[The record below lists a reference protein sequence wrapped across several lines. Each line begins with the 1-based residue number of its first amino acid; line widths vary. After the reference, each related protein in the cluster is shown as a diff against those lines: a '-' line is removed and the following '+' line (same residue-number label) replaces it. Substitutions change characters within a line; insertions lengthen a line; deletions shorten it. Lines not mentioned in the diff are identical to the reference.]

1 MTGCSLVDSY
11 SEMSTT
17 PSVKIVEGELTVEEP
32 SNQPTTPSVKIVE
45 GELTVEEPSNQ
56 PTQKVVGEITE
67 ETSSRLYDTQNPAC
81 ICNEQLVA
89 DPALIS
95 DDLKCPLCLDL
106 LKEPTLTSCCGKHFC
121 QECIDN
127 VKAATHVCPLCNE
140 KGFNTFLDK
149 QKQRTV
155 NALKVYC
162 RMRVRGCE
170 WEGELGKL
178 DRHLDVHGGDCQFV
192 EVECE
197 FGPAGCRDN
206 ILRKDVVKH
215 QQECMQQHL
224 RLMTR
229 FSLKSIENF
238 ERRLCEQKTSF
249 EQQLLQK
256 DQEIRAVHNHL
267 EQNNDKICQ
276 LELEGHKV
284 ADQLELKGEEIAHI
298 QHQLELKDQ
307 EIADI
312 QHQLEL
318 DNQESADTIEPD
330 DIWPDSDLAS
340 SEPVKPTDDRDVA
353 VHPSPAIQHITLKP
367 PVKQVVPVVP
377 VEVTMTYSD
386 NYMRNAIS
394 WYSPPFYTHDG
405 GYKLC
410 LSTSFE
416 YSDSPHPWAN
426 AMKIVVCLMHGESDD
441 HLQFPFRACVEVEIV
456 NHKTGQNIEEV
467 ITFDDGG
474 DRIPAPLRRQRKR
487 RPHHNASN
495 VIPFFLLREECV
507 VHDSLKFRVTNVEL
521 NI

>member
-1 MTGCSLVDSY
+1 
-11 SEMSTT
+11 MSTT

-106 LKEPTLTSCCGKHFC
+106 LKEPALTSCCGQHFC

-178 DRHLDVHGGDCQFV
+178 DRHLDVHGGDCQFG

-197 FGPAGCRDN
+197 FGPAGCMGN
-206 ILRKDVVKH
+206 VLRRDVVKH
-215 QQECMQQHL
+215 QQECVQQHL

-249 EQQLLQK
+249 EQHLVQK
-256 DQEIRAVHNHL
+256 DQEIRAVHNQL

-284 ADQLELKGEEIAHI
+284 ADQLELKDQEIADI

-318 DNQESADTIEPD
+318 NNQESVDTIEPD

-340 SEPVKPTDDRDVA
+340 SEPVEPTDDRDVA

-367 PVKQVVPVVP
+367 PIKQEIPVVP
-377 VEVTMTYSD
+377 VEVTMTLFSKYEFFGQHVT
-386 NYMRNAIS
+386 

-405 GYKLC
+405 GYMLC
-410 LSTSFE
+410 LSINRDGPEGYYNMFV
-416 YSDSPHPWAN
+416 N
-426 AMKIVVCLMHGESDD
+426 VCLMRGEFDD
-441 HLQFPFRACVEVEIV
+441 HLQFPFRAYVEVEIT
-456 NHKTGQNIEEV
+456 NHKTGENIEEV
-467 ITFDDGG
+467 ITFRDSDDQNWG
-474 DRIPAPLRRQRKR
+474 DRVLAPLKR
-487 RPHHNASN
+487 NARGHRSEG
-495 VIPFFLLREECV
+495 IPKFILSEECAIN
-507 VHDSLKFRVTNVEL
+507 DSLKLRVTNVSF
-521 NI
+521 NQR